1 MTTSVQRPDRRHFLQ
16 QATALSGALVLGF
29 QASSAMAADSSA
41 VKEVTHWV
49 VIQPDDTVI
58 IRIARSELGQG
69 SMTGLAML
77 VAEELGCDW
86 SKVRAEY
93 ANVNEHMRR
102 DKIWK
107 DMTTGGSRG
116 IRDSQEYLRQA
127 GAAAR
132 SMLVAAAA
140 QQWKVPAAECQASN
154 SVVTHPSGLRATY
167 GELAGLASSLPVP
180 TNVKLKD
187 PKDWTLIGTSPP
199 RLDIADKVDG
209 SQRYAVDMQLP
220 GMLHAAIH
228 QCPVFGGRLKSVDD
242 SNARN
247 MPGVRKIVT
256 SDEWVAVVAG
266 NWWQAHKAVQALK
279 VVWDNGAHGAV
290 TSASIRQKLEQ
301 DLAAP
306 APAPIA
312 RKDGDTAKAFA
323 NANKVL
329 EAQYFTGYVN
339 HATMEPQN
347 ATALL
352 QGDQLQVWVGTQS
365 GEASINAAAQASG
378 LPVAKIQ
385 IHKMHAGGAFGR
397 RVFHQDYTVQ
407 AVKIAMAMPGT
418 PIKLMWS
425 REEDMRQGRY
435 RPVSLVKLR
444 GALDKDG
451 QWTAW
456 DVRQADQSIAISV
469 LPNLIKDGV
478 DPIGTRVFR
487 DNPYAVPNFTNEYAL
502 NNFHVPPGFWRA
514 VAHTNNPFYR
524 ECFIDELA
532 NAAGQDPYAFR
543 RPLLKGKKDLAV
555 LDAAAQAIGWNQAP
569 AKGVHRGIAV
579 VDSYGSFTAAA
590 VELSVQDKQIKV
602 HRVAVAIDSGH
613 VVHPDAVKAQIE
625 GGVIWGLSALMFEDI
640 TIDKGAV
647 VQGNFADYPLARIG
661 HAPEVISVLVPTG
674 DFWGGVGEPPIGG
687 VIPAAMNA
695 LFKATGERIR
705 SLPLRHHGYS
715 FKT

>member
-1 MTTSVQRPDRRHFLQ
+1 
-16 QATALSGALVLGF
+16 
-29 QASSAMAADSSA
+29 
-41 VKEVTHWV
+41 
-49 VIQPDDTVI
+49 
-58 IRIARSELGQG
+58 
-69 SMTGLAML
+69 
-77 VAEELGCDW
+77 
-86 SKVRAEY
+86 
-93 ANVNEHMRR
+93 
-102 DKIWK
+102 
-107 DMTTGGSRG
+107 
-116 IRDSQEYLRQA
+116 
-127 GAAAR
+127 
-132 SMLVAAAA
+132 MLVAAAA

-256 SDEWVAVVAG
+256 SEEWVAVVAG

-312 RKDGDTAKAFA
+312 RKDGDTVQAFA

>member
-1 MTTSVQRPDRRHFLQ
+1 MSASLERPDRRQFLQ
-16 QATALSGALVLGF
+16 QATVLSGALVLGF
-29 QASSAMAADSSA
+29 QAPSAQAASSSA
-41 VKEVTHWV
+41 VNEVTHWV
-49 VIQPDDTVI
+49 VIQPDDTVV

-86 SKVRAEY
+86 AKVRAEY

-140 QQWKVPAAECQASN
+140 QRWKVPAAECQAAQ

-167 GELAGLASSLPVP
+167 GELAALASTLPVP

-187 PKDWTLIGTSPP
+187 PKDWTLIGTSPARFDLP
-199 RLDIADKVDG
+199 AKVDG
-209 SQRYAVDMQLP
+209 SQRYALDMQLP

-242 SNARN
+242 SKARN

-279 VVWDNGAHGAV
+279 VVWDNGAHGTV

-306 APAPIA
+306 TAPIA
-312 RKDGDTAKAFA
+312 RKDGDTVKAFA

-378 LPVAKIQ
+378 LPVSQIQ

-407 AVKIAMAMPGT
+407 AVKLAMAMPGV

-456 DVRQADQSIAISV
+456 EVRQADQSIAISV
-469 LPNLIKDGV
+469 MPNLIKDGI

-487 DNPYAVPNFTNEYAL
+487 DNPYAVPSFTNEYAL

-514 VAHTNNPFYR
+514 VAHSNNPFYR

-715 FKT
+715 FQT

>member
-1 MTTSVQRPDRRHFLQ
+1 MTTSVQRPDRRQFLQ
-16 QATALSGALVLGF
+16 QATVLSGALVLGF
-29 QASSAMAADSSA
+29 QAPSAQAAGGQA
-41 VKEVTHWV
+41 VAEVTHWV
-49 VIQPDDTVI
+49 VIQPDNTVI
-58 IRIARSELGQG
+58 IRIARTELGQG

-77 VAEELGCDW
+77 VAEELQCDW

-93 ANVNEHMRR
+93 ANVNEHMQR

-116 IRDSQEYLRQA
+116 IRESQEYLRQA

-132 SMLVAAAA
+132 SMLIAAAA
-140 QQWKVPAAECQASN
+140 QQWKVPAAECQALN
-154 SVVTHPSGLRATY
+154 SVVSHPSGKRATY

-199 RLDIADKVDG
+199 RVDIAAKVDG
-209 SQRYAVDMQLP
+209 SQLYAVDIQLP
-220 GMLHAAIH
+220 GLLHAAIH
-228 QCPVFGGRLKSVDD
+228 QCPVFGGKVKSVDD
-242 SNARN
+242 SKARQ

-256 SDEWVAVVAG
+256 SEDWVAVVASS
-266 NWWQAHKAVQALK
+266 WWQAHKAVQALK
-279 VVWDNGAHGAV
+279 IEWDGGANTAV
-290 TSASIRQKLEQ
+290 NSDSILRKLKQ
-301 DLAAP
+301 DLAADK
-306 APAPIA
+306 APIA
-312 RKDGDTAKAFA
+312 RKDGDTSKAFA
-323 NANKVL
+323 NAHQVL
-329 EAQYFTGYVN
+329 EAEYFTGFVN

-347 ATALL
+347 ATALYKT
-352 QGDQLQVWVGTQS
+352 DALQVWVGTQN
-365 GEASINAAAQASG
+365 GEASINAAAKASG

-385 IHKMHAGGAFGR
+385 VHKMHAGGAFGR
-397 RVFHQDYTVQ
+397 RVMHQDYTEQ

-435 RPVSLVKLR
+435 RPISLVKLR

-456 DVRQADQSIAISV
+456 EVRQADQSIAITV
-469 LPNLIKDGV
+469 LPGMIKEGI
-478 DPIGTRVFR
+478 DPINTRVFR
-487 DNPYAVPNFTNEYAL
+487 DNPYAVPNFTNEYML
-502 NNFHVPPGFWRA
+502 NQFHVPPGFWRA

-532 NAAGQDPYAFR
+532 HAAGQDTYAFR

-555 LDAAAQAIGWNQAP
+555 LDAAAKAIGWSQAP

-590 VELSVQDKQIKV
+590 VELSVVGKQIKV

-640 TIDKGAV
+640 TIEKGAV
-647 VQGNFADYPLARIG
+647 VQGNFGDYPLARFN
-661 HAPEVISVLVPTG
+661 HAPEIISVLVPSR

-705 SLPLRHHGYS
+705 SLPLRHHGFSY
-715 FKT
+715 KA

>member
-1 MTTSVQRPDRRHFLQ
+1 MTVSLQRPDRRQFLQ
-16 QATALSGALVLGF
+16 QATALSGALVLGI
-29 QASSAMAADSSA
+29 QAPASQAAGNSP
-41 VKEVTHWV
+41 VNEITHWV
-49 VIQPDDTVI
+49 VIQADDTVV

-77 VAEELGCDW
+77 VAEELECDW
-86 SKVRAEY
+86 SKVRTEY

-107 DMTTGGSRG
+107 DMTTAGSRG
-116 IRDSQEYLRQA
+116 IRDSNEYVRQA

-132 SMLVAAAA
+132 TMLLRAAA
-140 QQWKVPAAECQASN
+140 QQWKVPVEECKALQ
-154 SVVTHPSGLRATY
+154 SVVTHGSSLRATY
-167 GELAGLASSLPVP
+167 GDLAALASTLPVP
-180 TNVKLKD
+180 SDVKLKD
-187 PKDWTLIGTSPP
+187 PRDWKLIGTSPA
-199 RLDIADKVDG
+199 RLDLPAKVNG
-209 SQRYAVDMQLP
+209 TQLYAVDMQLP
-220 GMLHAAIH
+220 GMLHASII
-228 QCPVFGGRLKSVDD
+228 QSPVFGARLKKLDD
-242 SNARN
+242 TAARA
-247 MPGVRKIVT
+247 MRGVKHIVAT
-256 SDEWVAVVAG
+256 EDWVAVVAT
-266 NWWQAHKAVQALK
+266 NWWLANKAVKALK
-279 VVWDNGAHGAV
+279 IDWDNGPNGLV
-290 TSASIRQKLEQ
+290 TSASIQHKLEQ
-301 DLAAP
+301 DLTVPNAP
-306 APAPIA
+306 VA
-312 RKDGDTAKAFA
+312 RKDGDAAQA
-323 NANKVL
+323 LASGYKVL
-329 EAQYFTGYVN
+329 EAQYFTGFVN
-339 HATMEPQN
+339 HASMEPQN
-347 ATALL
+347 ATALY
-352 QGDQLQVWVGTQS
+352 QPDQLQVWVGTQN
-365 GEASINAAAQASG
+365 GEASIMAAAQASG
-378 LPVAKIQ
+378 LTVDKIQ

-397 RVFHQDYTVQ
+397 RVIHQEYTAQ
-407 AVKIAMAMPGT
+407 AVKIAMAMPGI

-451 QWTAW
+451 QWMAW
-456 DVRQADQSIAISV
+456 EVRQADQSIV
-469 LPNLIKDGV
+469 KTVMPQLIKDDI
-478 DPIGTRVFR
+478 DPINTRVFR
-487 DNPYAVPNFTNEYAL
+487 DNPYAVPHFTNEYVL

-532 NAAGQDPYAFR
+532 HAAGVDPYDFR

-555 LDAAAQAIGWNQAP
+555 LDSVAQAIGWRQLP

-590 VELSVQDKQIKV
+590 VELSVQGKQIKI

-647 VQGNFADYPLARIG
+647 VQSNFADYPLARIQ
-661 HAPEVISVLVPTG
+661 HAPEVISVLVPSG

-695 LFKATGERIR
+695 LFKATGQRIR
-705 SLPLRHHGYS
+705 SLPLKHHGFSYQA
-715 FKT
+715 

>member
-1 MTTSVQRPDRRHFLQ
+1 
-16 QATALSGALVLGF
+16 
-29 QASSAMAADSSA
+29 
-41 VKEVTHWV
+41 
-49 VIQPDDTVI
+49 
-58 IRIARSELGQG
+58 
-69 SMTGLAML
+69 
-77 VAEELGCDW
+77 
-86 SKVRAEY
+86 
-93 ANVNEHMRR
+93 
-102 DKIWK
+102 
-107 DMTTGGSRG
+107 
-116 IRDSQEYLRQA
+116 
-127 GAAAR
+127 
-132 SMLVAAAA
+132 
-140 QQWKVPAAECQASN
+140 
-154 SVVTHPSGLRATY
+154 VTHPSGLRATY
-167 GELAGLASSLPVP
+167 GELASLASSLPVP

>member
-1 MTTSVQRPDRRHFLQ
+1 MTTSVQRPDRRQFLQ
-16 QATALSGALVLGF
+16 QATVLSGALVLGF
-29 QASSAMAADSSA
+29 QAPSAQAAGGQA
-41 VKEVTHWV
+41 VAEVTHWV
-49 VIQPDDTVI
+49 VIQPDNTVI
-58 IRIARSELGQG
+58 IRIARTELGQG

-77 VAEELGCDW
+77 VAEELQCDW

-93 ANVNEHMRR
+93 ANVNEHMQR

-116 IRDSQEYLRQA
+116 IRESQEYLRQA

-132 SMLVAAAA
+132 SMLIAAAA
-140 QQWKVPAAECQASN
+140 QQWKVPAAECQALN
-154 SVVTHPSGLRATY
+154 SVVSHPSGKRATY

-199 RLDIADKVDG
+199 RVDIAAKVDG
-209 SQRYAVDMQLP
+209 SQLYAVDIQLP
-220 GMLHAAIH
+220 GLLHAAIH
-228 QCPVFGGRLKSVDD
+228 QCPVFGGKVKSVDD
-242 SNARN
+242 SKARQ

-256 SDEWVAVVAG
+256 SEDWVAVVASS
-266 NWWQAHKAVQALK
+266 WWQAHKAVQALK
-279 VVWDNGAHGAV
+279 IEWDGGANTAV
-290 TSASIRQKLEQ
+290 NSDSILRKLKQ
-301 DLAAP
+301 DLAADK
-306 APAPIA
+306 APIA
-312 RKDGDTAKAFA
+312 RKDGDTSKAFA
-323 NANKVL
+323 NAHQVL
-329 EAQYFTGYVN
+329 EAEYFTGFVN

-347 ATALL
+347 ATALYKT
-352 QGDQLQVWVGTQS
+352 DALQVWVGTQN
-365 GEASINAAAQASG
+365 GEASINAAAKASG

-385 IHKMHAGGAFGR
+385 VHKMHAGGAFGR
-397 RVFHQDYTVQ
+397 RVMHQDYTEQ

-435 RPVSLVKLR
+435 RPISLVKLR

-456 DVRQADQSIAISV
+456 EVRQADQSIAITV
-469 LPNLIKDGV
+469 LPGMIKEGI
-478 DPIGTRVFR
+478 DPINTRVFR
-487 DNPYAVPNFTNEYAL
+487 DNPYAVPNFTNEYML
-502 NNFHVPPGFWRA
+502 NQFHVPPGFWRA

-532 NAAGQDPYAFR
+532 HAAGQDTYAFR

-555 LDAAAQAIGWNQAP
+555 LDAAAKAIGWSQAP

-590 VELSVQDKQIKV
+590 VELSVVGKQIKV

-640 TIDKGAV
+640 TIEKGAV
-647 VQGNFADYPLARIG
+647 VQGNFGDYPLARFN
-661 HAPEVISVLVPTG
+661 HAPEIISVLVPSG

-705 SLPLRHHGYS
+705 SLPLRHHGFSY
-715 FKT
+715 KA

>member
-1 MTTSVQRPDRRHFLQ
+1 MTPSLQRPNRRQFLQ
-16 QATALSGALVLGF
+16 QASALTGALVLGF
-29 QASSAMAADSSA
+29 QAPSVMAAGSSG
-41 VKEVTHWV
+41 VTEVTHWI
-49 VIQPDDTVI
+49 VIQPDDSVI
-58 IRIARSELGQG
+58 IRIARTELGQG

-77 VAEELGCDW
+77 VAEELQCDW

-116 IRDSQEYLRQA
+116 IRESHEYLRQA

-132 SMLVAAAA
+132 TMLITAAA
-140 QQWKVPAAECQASN
+140 QQWKVPAGECQAAN
-154 SVVTHPSGLRATY
+154 SLVTHPSGKRATF

-187 PKDWTLIGTSPP
+187 PKDWQLIGTSPA
-199 RLDIADKVDG
+199 RLDLPAKIDG
-209 SQRYAVDMQLP
+209 SQLYAVDIQLP

-228 QCPVFGGRLKSVDD
+228 QCPVFGGKVKSVDD
-242 SNARN
+242 SQARH

-279 VVWDNGAHGAV
+279 VTWDNGAHGAV
-290 TSASIRQKLEQ
+290 NSDSILRKLKQ
-301 DLAAP
+301 DLSADK
-306 APAPIA
+306 APIA
-312 RKDGDTAKAFA
+312 RKDGDTAQAFA
-323 NANKVL
+323 NAHKVL
-329 EAQYFTGYVN
+329 EAEYFTGFVN

-347 ATALL
+347 ATALYKP
-352 QGDQLQVWVGTQS
+352 DELQVWVGTQN

-397 RVFHQDYTVQ
+397 RVMHQDYTIQ
-407 AVKIAMAMPGT
+407 AVKIAMTMPGT

-444 GALDKDG
+444 GALNKDG
-451 QWTAW
+451 EWTAW
-456 DVRQADQSIAISV
+456 EARQADQSIAITV
-469 LPNLIKDGV
+469 LPAMIKDGI
-478 DPIGTRVFR
+478 DPINTRVFR
-487 DNPYAVPNFTNEYAL
+487 DNPYAVPNFTNEYLL
-502 NNFHVPPGFWRA
+502 NQFHVPPGFWRA

-532 NAAGQDPYAFR
+532 HAAGKDPYAFR
-543 RPLLKGKKDLAV
+543 RPLLQGKKDQAV
-555 LDAAAQAIGWNQAP
+555 LDAVAKAIGWDKP
-569 AKGVHRGIAV
+569 TPKGVHRGIAV
-579 VDSYGSFTAAA
+579 VDSYASFTAAA
-590 VELSVQDKQIKV
+590 VELSVQNKEIHV

-647 VQGNFADYPLARIG
+647 VQGNFGDYPLARMG

-674 DFWGGVGEPPIGG
+674 NFWGGVGEPPIGG

-695 LFKATGERIR
+695 LFNATGERIR

-715 FKT
+715 FKA

>member
-1 MTTSVQRPDRRHFLQ
+1 MSASLERPDRRQFLQ
-16 QATALSGALVLGF
+16 QATVLSGALVLGF
-29 QASSAMAADSSA
+29 QAPSAQAASSSA
-41 VKEVTHWV
+41 VNEVTHWV
-49 VIQPDDTVI
+49 VIQPDDTVV

-86 SKVRAEY
+86 AKVRAEY

-140 QQWKVPAAECQASN
+140 QQWKVPAAECQAAQ

-167 GELAGLASSLPVP
+167 GELAALASTLPVP

-187 PKDWTLIGTSPP
+187 PKDWTLIGTSPARFDLP
-199 RLDIADKVDG
+199 AKVDG
-209 SQRYAVDMQLP
+209 SQRYALDMQLP

-242 SNARN
+242 SKARN

-279 VVWDNGAHGAV
+279 VVWDNGAHGTV

-306 APAPIA
+306 TAPIA
-312 RKDGDTAKAFA
+312 RKDGDTVKAFA

-378 LPVAKIQ
+378 LPVSQIQ

-407 AVKIAMAMPGT
+407 AVKLAMAMPGV

-435 RPVSLVKLR
+435 RPISLVKLR

-487 DNPYAVPNFTNEYAL
+487 DNPYAVPSFTNEYAL

-715 FKT
+715 FQT

>member
-1 MTTSVQRPDRRHFLQ
+1 MTDPFHRPDRRQFLQ
-16 QATALSGALVLGF
+16 QASALSGALVLGF
-29 QASSAMAADSSA
+29 QAPSASAASSSA
-41 VKEVTHWV
+41 VNEITHWV
-49 VIQPDDTVI
+49 VIQADDSVI
-58 IRIARSELGQG
+58 IRMARTELGQG

-77 VAEELGCDW
+77 VAEELQCDW
-86 SKVRAEY
+86 SKVRTEY

-132 SMLVAAAA
+132 TMLIAAAA
-140 QQWKVPAAECQASN
+140 QQWKLPAEQCQATN
-154 SVVTHPSGLRATY
+154 SVVTHPSGLRARY

-180 TNVKLKD
+180 TQVKLKD
-187 PKDWTLIGTSPP
+187 PKEWTLIGTSPP
-199 RLDIADKVDG
+199 RLDLPAKVDG
-209 SQRYAVDMQLP
+209 SQLYAVDIQLP

-228 QCPVFGGRLKSVDD
+228 QCPVFGGKLKSVDD
-242 SNARN
+242 SQARN

-256 SDEWVAVVAG
+256 SDEWVAVIAG
-266 NWWQAHKAVQALK
+266 NWWQAHKAVQAVK
-279 VVWDNGAHGAV
+279 VTWDNGANGAV
-290 TSASIRQKLEQ
+290 TSDSIMRKLKQ
-301 DLAAP
+301 DLTAAS
-306 APAPIA
+306 APIA

-323 NANKVL
+323 NADQVI
-329 EAQYFTGYVN
+329 EAEYFTGYVN

-347 ATALL
+347 ATALYKP
-352 QGDQLQVWVGTQS
+352 DQLEVWVGTQN
-365 GEASINAAAQASG
+365 GEASINAAAKASG
-378 LPVAKIQ
+378 LAVGKIQ

-397 RVFHQDYTVQ
+397 RVIHQDYTVQ

-444 GALDKDG
+444 GALTKEG
-451 QWTAW
+451 HWTAW
-456 DVRQADQSIAISV
+456 EVRQADQSIAITV
-469 LPNLIKDGV
+469 LPAMIKDGI
-478 DPIGTRVFR
+478 DPINTRVFR
-487 DNPYAVPNFTNEYAL
+487 DNPYAVPNFTNEYML
-502 NNFHVPPGFWRA
+502 NQFHVPPGFWRA
-514 VAHTNNPFYR
+514 VAHTNNPLYR

-532 NAAGQDPYAFR
+532 HAAGQDTYAFR
-543 RPLLKGKKDLAV
+543 RPFLQGRKDLAV
-555 LDAAAQAIGWNQAP
+555 LDAAAKAIGWEQPA

-590 VELSVQDKQIKV
+590 VELSVKGKEIQV

-647 VQGNFADYPLARIG
+647 VQSNFADYPLARIG
-661 HAPEVISVLVPTG
+661 HAPEIISVLVPTG

-695 LFKATGERIR
+695 LFKATGERVR

-715 FKT
+715 FKG

>member
-1 MTTSVQRPDRRHFLQ
+1 MTNAVQRPDRRQFLQ

-29 QASSAMAADSSA
+29 QAPSAQAAGGQA
-41 VKEVTHWV
+41 AAEVTHWV
-49 VIQPDDTVI
+49 VIQADDSVI
-58 IRIARSELGQG
+58 IRIARTELGQG

-77 VAEELGCDW
+77 VAEELQCDW

-93 ANVNEHMRR
+93 ANVNEHMQR

-116 IRDSQEYLRQA
+116 IRESQEYLRQA

-132 SMLVAAAA
+132 SMLIAAAA
-140 QQWKVPAAECQASN
+140 QQWKVPAAECQALN
-154 SVVTHPSGLRATY
+154 SVVTHPSGKRATY

-199 RLDIADKVDG
+199 RVDLPAKVDG
-209 SQRYAVDMQLP
+209 SQLYAVDIQLP
-220 GMLHAAIH
+220 GLLHAAIH
-228 QCPVFGGRLKSVDD
+228 QCPVFGGKVKSVDD
-242 SNARN
+242 SKARN

-256 SDEWVAVVAG
+256 SEDWVAVVAG
-266 NWWQAHKAVQALK
+266 SWWQAHKAVQALK
-279 VVWDNGAHGAV
+279 IEWDGGANAAV
-290 TSASIRQKLEQ
+290 NSDSILRKLKQ
-301 DLAAP
+301 DLAADK
-306 APAPIA
+306 APIA
-312 RKDGDTAKAFA
+312 RKDGDTTQAFA
-323 NANKVL
+323 NAHKVL
-329 EAQYFTGYVN
+329 EAEYFTGFVN

-347 ATALL
+347 ATALYKP
-352 QGDQLQVWVGTQS
+352 DELQVWVGTQN
-365 GEASINAAAQASG
+365 GEASINAAAKASG
-378 LPVAKIQ
+378 LPVSKVQ
-385 IHKMHAGGAFGR
+385 VHKMHAGGAFGR
-397 RVFHQDYTVQ
+397 RVMHQDYTEQ

-444 GALDKDG
+444 GALNKDG
-451 QWTAW
+451 EWTAW
-456 DVRQADQSIAISV
+456 EARQADQSIAITV
-469 LPNLIKDGV
+469 LPGMIKEGI
-478 DPIGTRVFR
+478 DPINTRVFR
-487 DNPYAVPNFTNEYAL
+487 DNPYAVPNFTNEYML
-502 NNFHVPPGFWRA
+502 NQFHVPPGFWRA

-532 NAAGQDPYAFR
+532 HAAGKDTYAFR
-543 RPLLKGKKDLAV
+543 RPLLQGKKDLAV
-555 LDAAAQAIGWNQAP
+555 LDAAAKAIGWDKPTAT
-569 AKGVHRGIAV
+569 GVHRGIAV
-579 VDSYGSFTAAA
+579 VDSYGSYTAAA
-590 VELSVQDKQIKV
+590 VELSVKGKQIKV
-602 HRVAVAIDSGH
+602 HRVAVAIDAGY

-647 VQGNFADYPLARIG
+647 VQGNFGDYPLARFN
-661 HAPEVISVLVPTG
+661 HAPEIIPVLVPSG
-674 DFWGGVGEPPIGG
+674 NFWGGVGEPPIGG

-715 FKT
+715 FKA